1 MNLQEEHDEVIKS
14 TELKHEAQ
22 VTQLE
27 AEKFKLAE
35 SLRDATTKLNTQTE
49 KWKREQ
55 AKALSLMFSKF
66 VPTLI
71 LYSQYNHS

>member
-1 MNLQEEHDEVIKS
+1 MIKS

-71 LYSQYNHS
+71 MLYSQYNHS